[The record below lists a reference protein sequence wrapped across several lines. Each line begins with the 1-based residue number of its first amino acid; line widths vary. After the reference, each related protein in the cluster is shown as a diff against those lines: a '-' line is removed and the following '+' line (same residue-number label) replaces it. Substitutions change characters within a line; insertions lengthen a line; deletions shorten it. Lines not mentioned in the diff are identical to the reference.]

1 MAWAACCLAAATF
14 TTAVSADVAVTI
26 RAEGYDDFFKRCKLD
41 IGMQRSDNIT
51 ESMIVYRIAAG
62 DKGAL
67 MCTKEDYSSGCNGE
81 LENYTCEDVTGIDV
95 YGAVCLDGN
104 GARTDCGKVT
114 AKKGGGLSAPVRMLP
129 DPPAADTVV
138 FGSLS
143 GYDDFFDR
151 CDMAFMYT
159 SDPSVR
165 RVDLELEVTHSGGK
179 AECSWNFSA
188 QGSSGSSCLGKDD
201 FSCDA
206 VSQITVKTVSC
217 HANDEEVDCGSVA
230 FSSAESGL
238 LVDGR

>member
-1 MAWAACCLAAATF
+1 MYCMTWAACCVAAATF
-14 TTAVSADVAVTI
+14 TRAVSADVAVTI
-26 RAEGYDDFFKRCKLD
+26 GAEGYDDFFKRCKLD
-41 IGMQRSDNIT
+41 IGMRRSDNIA

-81 LENYTCEDVTGIDV
+81 LENYTCDDVTDIDV

-143 GYDDFFDR
+143 GYDDLFRSLRDGLHVHERSECAPRGPRTGGGPFGRHGRVQLEFLRTGQLRQQLYRRGRFHLR
-151 CDMAFMYT
+151 CRLAHHDY
-159 SDPSVR
+159 
-165 RVDLELEVTHSGGK
+165 GG
-179 AECSWNFSA
+179 
-188 QGSSGSSCLGKDD
+188 QLPR
-201 FSCDA
+201 
-206 VSQITVKTVSC
+206 Q
-217 HANDEEVDCGSVA
+217 
-230 FSSAESGL
+230 
-238 LVDGR
+238 